1 MNEIAGEIY
10 DMLAPL
16 LRTIDERLAAIE
28 RRDGLR
34 PTTRVRIRVDPAD
47 DESRIMKAI
56 RAGRNGEIGLGEL
69 TRKTQWLS
77 SDARTAALN
86 RLAGKGEIDWSC
98 IWTGHRPRT
107 VIRVLNGAKK
117 SE

>member
-1 MNEIAGEIY
+1 MNEIAGEVY

-34 PTTRVRIRVDPAD
+34 PTTRIRVEVDPAD
-47 DESRIMKAI
+47 DEARVMRVI
-56 RAGRNGEIGLGEL
+56 RGGNGEIGLGTL
-69 TRKTQWLS
+69 TRKTQWMS
-77 SDARTAALN
+77 SDARAKALN
-86 RLAGKGEIDWSC
+86 RLAARGEIDWSYVA
-98 IWTGHRPRT
+98 TGHRPRT
-107 VIRVLNGAKK
+107 VIRALNGAQK